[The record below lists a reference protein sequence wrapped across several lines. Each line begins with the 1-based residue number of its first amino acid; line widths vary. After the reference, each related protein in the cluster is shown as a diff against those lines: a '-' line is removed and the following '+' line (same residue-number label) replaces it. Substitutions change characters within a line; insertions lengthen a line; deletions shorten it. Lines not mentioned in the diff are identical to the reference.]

1 MLNPSPYRVIIAG
14 SRGFTAFA
22 DLCAYCDKVLA
33 RKAQEGQ
40 ITVISGH
47 CPGPDLMGEAYARAR
62 GYAVEVHP
70 ADWNQYGRAAG
81 PIRNREMAAAAHAL
95 IAFWDGQSRGTKN
108 MIDEARAACLPVRVY
123 RYQKNG
129 GGD

>member
-1 MLNPSPYRVIIAG
+1 MNHPSPFRVIIAG

-40 ITVISGH
+40 IVVLSGH
-47 CPGPDLMGEAYARAR
+47 CQGPDLMGEEYARQR

-70 ADWNQYGRAAG
+70 ADWQRYGLAAG
-81 PIRNREMAAAAHAL
+81 PKRNKEMAAAAHAL
-95 IAFWDGQSRGTKN
+95 IAIWDGKSRGTKN
-108 MIDEARAACLPVRVY
+108 MIEEARAAGLPVRVY
-123 RYQKNG
+123 RY
-129 GGD
+129 

>member
-40 ITVISGH
+40 IVVLSGH
-47 CPGPDLMGEAYARAR
+47 CRGVDLMGEAYAKTK
-62 GYAVEVHP
+62 GYTVEVHP
-70 ADWNQYGRAAG
+70 ADWQRYGLAAG
-81 PIRNREMAAAAHAL
+81 PKRNKEMAAAAHAL
-95 IAFWDGQSRGTKN
+95 IAIWDGKSRGTKN
-108 MIDEARAACLPVRVY
+108 MIDEARAAGLPVRVY
-123 RYQKNG
+123 RY
-129 GGD
+129 